1 MQLSAIQQA
10 PIIQAN
16 NLTKRFGNLEVLKN
30 ITLQVQP
37 GEFLAIVG
45 PSGNG
50 KSTLLHILGCIDRP
64 TTGDVCIMSKN
75 TNKLTD
81 KQLAKLR
88 NQTLGFVFQFF
99 YMQPH
104 LTIAKNIEIPLMPTR
119 IKSTK
124 RRELVQ
130 NVAKLVGI
138 ANQLQQKP
146 STLSGG
152 QLQRA
157 AIARAIINQPKAILA
172 DEPTGNLDTANSA
185 NIINLLLNI
194 KNQQNTAL
202 IIVTHDQQIA
212 HLADRI
218 ISLENGAL
226 QNVKI

>member
-1 MQLSAIQQA
+1 MQPSTIQQS

-16 NLTKRFGNLEVLKN
+16 SHTKRFGNLEVLKN
-30 ITLQVQP
+30 ITLQVWP

-64 TTGDVCIMSKN
+64 TTGDVYIMSKN

-81 KQLAKLR
+81 RQLAKLR

-104 LTIAKNIEIPLMPTR
+104 LTIAKNIEIPLMPAR
-119 IKSTK
+119 ISPTK
-124 RRELVQ
+124 RRKLVQ
-130 NVAKLVGI
+130 NVAELVGI
-138 ANQLQQKP
+138 TSQLQQKP

-157 AIARAIINQPKAILA
+157 AIARAINNQPKAIIA
-172 DEPTGNLDTANSA
+172 DEPTDNLDTANGA

-212 HLADRI
+212 HMADRI
-218 ISLENGAL
+218 ISLENGTL